1 MEINNQNYIGVEE
14 KLMEVRAYAAI
25 SLGIFVGLD
34 TMYALLKGYVNILV
48 FGIVFFGFFINW
60 LRLGAKSRELSK
72 TFPKKGRFGSS
83 WFRSYKDEYMK
94 FIEHKSIEAS
104 FITLVVYLFSF
115 WLAVHLSIVP
125 DLAGKALV
133 VDHVKPALSLAIII
147 GALTKLYYLKVAN
160 DE

>member
-60 LRLGAKSRELSK
+60 L
-72 TFPKKGRFGSS
+72 
-83 WFRSYKDEYMK
+83 
-94 FIEHKSIEAS
+94 
-104 FITLVVYLFSF
+104 
-115 WLAVHLSIVP
+115 
-125 DLAGKALV
+125 
-133 VDHVKPALSLAIII
+133 
-147 GALTKLYYLKVAN
+147 LY
-160 DE
+160 